1 MIGFGGRVIDEEM
14 PKYLNSPE
22 NEVFKKGKELYGLHE
37 VLKNN
42 RSLKKVIVVEGY
54 TDVLSL
60 FSKNIKY
67 AVATLGIATS
77 KNHLEKLFSH
87 VDEVIFCF
95 DGDEA
100 GMKAA
105 ESAMKICL
113 PIIRDG
119 KILKFLFL
127 PNNEDPSSLL
137 EKEGKEEFE
146 KRIESSRVLSDYLF
160 ELVLNKYDDSIENKA
175 AASKEFMSLI
185 SSMPGSNYK
194 NILIQEFSKKVDIKL
209 EEEVKVIPKRKQIK
223 VSEEKEF
230 DYELDKVTKSI
241 VKTLIESPELSHLD
255 ELNFLMRSEEDFLS
269 KFINFLRT
277 KDKPTFPM
285 ILHAFE
291 EQKTFLIN
299 LTEDKNLISPD
310 AAKEYIIQ
318 AINFLKRNDKVK
330 FQDKLRSKYLDGS
343 MTEKEKIE
351 FKKTLL
357 ENFDNLDESEIQ
369 ILKEI

>member
-1 MIGFGGRVIDEEM
+1 M
-14 PKYLNSPE
+14 
-22 NEVFKKGKELYGLHE
+22 
-37 VLKNN
+37 
-42 RSLKKVIVVEGY
+42 
-54 TDVLSL
+54 
-60 FSKNIKY
+60 
-67 AVATLGIATS
+67 
-77 KNHLEKLFSH
+77 
-87 VDEVIFCF
+87 
-95 DGDEA
+95 
-100 GMKAA
+100 
-105 ESAMKICL
+105 
-113 PIIRDG
+113 
-119 KILKFLFL
+119 
-127 PNNEDPSSLL
+127 
-137 EKEGKEEFE
+137 
-146 KRIESSRVLSDYLF
+146 
-160 ELVLNKYDDSIENKA
+160 
-175 AASKEFMSLI
+175 
-185 SSMPGSNYK
+185 
-194 NILIQEFSKKVDIKL
+194 
-209 EEEVKVIPKRKQIK
+209 
-223 VSEEKEF
+223 
-230 DYELDKVTKSI
+230 
-241 VKTLIESPELSHLD
+241 
-255 ELNFLMRSEEDFLS
+255 NFLLRSEEDFLS